1 MYKQIHGGWL
11 ITINT
16 PDYWEVDLMANLIQF
31 GVMFNIY
38 LTQIGL

>member
-1 MYKQIHGGWL
+1 MYKQTHGGWT

-16 PDYWEVDLMANLIQF
+16 PDYWEVDLMTNLIQF
-31 GVMFNIY
+31 GVMFNIF